1 VSTDFGTGSF
11 DIGYGI
17 AVGADGKIV
26 VAEESN
32 ANTGGDFDFAI
43 ARYNP

>member
-1 VSTDFGTGSF
+1 VALAS
-11 DIGYGI
+11 
-17 AVGADGKIV
+17 DGKIV
-26 VAEESN
+26 LAGLSN